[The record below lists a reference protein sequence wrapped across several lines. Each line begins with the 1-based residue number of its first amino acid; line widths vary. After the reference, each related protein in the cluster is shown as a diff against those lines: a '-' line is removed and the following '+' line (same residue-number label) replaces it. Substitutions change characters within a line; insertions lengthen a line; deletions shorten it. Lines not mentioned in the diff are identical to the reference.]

1 MSAERRAFVDPA
13 NKPGILHGDFQRGLA
28 ILRRPRRSWP
38 NIIMISF
45 ILSSDLSALA
55 QGIHSA
61 RLAARARRARRA
73 RAARAVYADWAA
85 RFCELQWT
93 VPE

>member
-1 MSAERRAFVDPA
+1 MSAERRVFVDAA

-45 ILSSDLSALA
+45 ILSSDLSGLS
-55 QGIHSA
+55 QGLHSA
-61 RLAARARRARRA
+61 GFATPVEP
-73 RAARAVYADWAA
+73 RAVCASGVT
-85 RFCELQWT
+85 RFSQLQWT
-93 VPE
+93 PPE